1 MIWKFSKN
9 QQAAKEWLSYLI
21 DNDLEGMVQS
31 RGYNMPYLNDRYKKP
46 MPVIG
51 TDPKL
56 QILQDFPKIVA
67 FYGYP
72 GPSTTP
78 IQEIVNTFIFPDMI
92 TKFCRGQS
100 LEDAVKWG
108 VGEYRRIYAK
118 HKTA

>member
-1 MIWKFSKN
+1 
-9 QQAAKEWLSYLI
+9 
-21 DNDLEGMVQS
+21 MVQS
-31 RGYNMPYLNDRYKKP
+31 RGYNMPYLTDRYKKP

-78 IQEIVNTFIFPDMI
+78 IQEIVNTFIFPDMV
-92 TKFCRGQS
+92 TRVARGKEP
-100 LEDAVKWG
+100 LEDSIKWG
-108 VGEYRRIYAK
+108 VGEYRRVYAK
-118 HKTA
+118 HKRA